1 MFPYHKIQTIY
12 KRNPATKFKTILE
25 GEFALPEFEYLA
37 HNEWE
42 LTEKVD
48 GTNIRIIF
56 DRWVLSF
63 KGKTDNAQISPF
75 LENKLRETF
84 VPRLPLLEEMFP
96 QGCCLYGEGFGNKI
110 QAAGKNYIPDGQDFV
125 LFDVRV
131 GDWWLERDAV
141 YQVADDLAIPSVP
154 VVEYGNLWDA
164 TELVRAGFNSAWGNF
179 TAEGV
184 IARPT
189 TSLFSRNGNRIIAKL
204 KYKDFAR

>member
-12 KRNPATKFKTILE
+12 KRDPATKFKTIIE

-37 HNEWE
+37 YNEWE

-48 GTNIRIIF
+48 GTNIRILF
-56 DRWVLSF
+56 DGRALSF
-63 KGKTDNAQISPF
+63 KGKTDNAQIPPF

-96 QGCCLYGEGFGNKI
+96 QGCCLYGEGFGDRI
-110 QAAGKNYIPDGQDFV
+110 QAVGKNCIPDGQDFV

-141 YQVADDLAIPSVP
+141 YQVADDLAIPRVP
-154 VVEYGNLWDA
+154 VVTYGNLWDA

>member
-12 KRNPATKFKTILE
+12 KRDPATKFKTILE

-37 HNEWE
+37 YNEWE

-48 GTNIRIIF
+48 GTNIRILF
-56 DRWVLSF
+56 DGRVLSF
-63 KGKTDNAQISPF
+63 KGKTDNAQIPPF
-75 LENKLRETF
+75 LGNKLRETF
-84 VPRLPLLEEMFP
+84 VPRLSLLEEMFP
-96 QGCCLYGEGFGNKI
+96 QGCCLYGEGFGDRI

>member
-141 YQVADDLAIPSVP
+141 YQVADDLAIPRVP